1 MIELILENR
10 CRYVDLPIGQT
21 KRMESGLDY
30 GREERVRDVKREQRR
45 WTGRVISAVARKAHA
60 QIADT
65 NARSQKSG
73 CFPKHLLKKTVSPWG
88 QKNQVLSR
96 F

>member
-30 GREERVRDVKREQRR
+30 VAGRRVRDVKRE
-45 WTGRVISAVARKAHA
+45 
-60 QIADT
+60 
-65 NARSQKSG
+65 
-73 CFPKHLLKKTVSPWG
+73 
-88 QKNQVLSR
+88 SR
-96 F
+96 EDRQEE